1 MGRSADMTSDGST
14 RRFQPAAVV
23 RACLLLII
31 IAMGMFDV
39 SSAQV
44 TLNFGQTYTYGCGQ
58 SVNFIAPNVGAR
70 TIVNFQ
76 ISGARGGGATGG
88 SGRTV
93 GGTFSIP
100 VSEGLSLLG
109 AGVPLGHVRIV
120 EAAAGGKRHQ
130 TGQYEHRY
138 RWRRRRFRR

>member
-1 MGRSADMTSDGST
+1 MR
-14 RRFQPAAVV
+14 PE
-23 RACLLLII
+23 CK
-31 IAMGMFDV
+31 
-39 SSAQV
+39 
-44 TLNFGQTYTYGCGQ
+44 
-58 SVNFIAPNVGAR
+58 FIAPNVGAR

-93 GGTFSIP
+93 GGTLFLNP

-120 EAAAGGKRHQ
+120 EAAAGQAASNWAIR
-130 TGQYEHRY
+130 TSLSLAEAAV
-138 RWRRRRFRR
+138 RR